1 MVGVLPLS
9 GGTTLVWS
17 PACFWLLGASGRL
30 ASPLWLR
37 APSFSGGGPCGRQ
50 SSPCFPPVVRGTLV
64 LTGRSRH
71 CRITAGLASMDMPL
85 LVSSVESQL
94 WGFCSWFYRASWLA
108 QGVSPG
114 FAYCPTFSVLKRSS
128 CGFSAS
134 GFAVCLRDGVTLP
147 GRVCL
152 SPRSE
157 RRLFFHLPGVWLE
170 SSRWG
175 HPVGSWFVPDLD
187 RNEDLLA
194 HLPLWL
200 VSCLCDGVTHFR
212 IEWLFSA
219 PSIGTKASSIHL
231 SLVASRWG
239 HPAGRVCGFLHS
251 IVTKLSL
258 VSCLVF
264 LQDEVTLPGLDL

>member
-9 GGTTLVWS
+9 GGTTPVWS

-85 LVSSVESQL
+85 LASSVESQL

-108 QGVSPG
+108 QGVSPC

-134 GFAVCLRDGVTLP
+134 VFAVSLRDGLTLSGRGLSQISIGTKTCWRTFP
-147 GRVCL
+147 CRWCLAFAMGSPILGRVA
-152 SPRSE
+152 
-157 RRLFFHLPGVWLE
+157 LFCA
-170 SSRWG
+170 
-175 HPVGSWFVPDLD
+175 LD
-187 RNEDLLA
+187 RNEGFF
-194 HLPLWL
+194 H
-200 VSCLCDGVTHFR
+200 
-212 IEWLFSA
+212 
-219 PSIGTKASSIHL
+219 SSIL
-231 SLVASRWG
+231 SCFAMGSPYGSSVWF
-239 HPAGRVCGFLHS
+239 PALDRN
-251 IVTKLSL
+251 KA
-258 VSCLVF
+258 VF
-264 LQDEVTLPGLDL
+264 G

>member
-9 GGTTLVWS
+9 GGTTPVWS

-37 APSFSGGGPCGRQ
+37 APSFSGGGPCGHQ

-71 CRITAGLASMDMPL
+71 CSITACLAFMDMPL

-108 QGVSPG
+108 QGVSPC

-134 GFAVCLRDGVTLP
+134 
-147 GRVCL
+147 
-152 SPRSE
+152 
-157 RRLFFHLPGVWLE
+157 
-170 SSRWG
+170 
-175 HPVGSWFVPDLD
+175 
-187 RNEDLLA
+187 
-194 HLPLWL
+194 
-200 VSCLCDGVTHFR
+200 VSL
-212 IEWLFSA
+212 
-219 PSIGTKASSIHL
+219 
-231 SLVASRWG
+231 
-239 HPAGRVCGFLHS
+239 
-251 IVTKLSL
+251 
-258 VSCLVF
+258 
-264 LQDEVTLPGLDL
+264 